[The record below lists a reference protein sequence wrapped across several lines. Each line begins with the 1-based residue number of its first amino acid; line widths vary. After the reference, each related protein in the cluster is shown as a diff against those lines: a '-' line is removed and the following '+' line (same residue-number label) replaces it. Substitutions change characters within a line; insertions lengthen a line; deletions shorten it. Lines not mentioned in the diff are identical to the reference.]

1 MEIRSN
7 CSPINSILPT
17 FVIGIKLGENFFRRD
32 GFLINS
38 NSKKQLLIP
47 ENIQSYSL
55 EMRGVQIELIFLKN
69 FSFSSW
75 ERISTLRIFRELD
88 CIMINTFRFKRLP
101 NSSGIY
107 AILFFDRST
116 CFILI
121 SYLIWSFKF
130 IIFCSDFRTS
140 ILSSE

>member
-1 MEIRSN
+1 MEIRLN
-7 CSPINSILPT
+7 YFPINSILPT

-38 NSKKQLLIP
+38 NSKKQLSIQ
-47 ENIQSYSL
+47 ENLQSYSL
-55 EMRGVQIELIFLKN
+55 EIQGVQIELIFEKLQFFKLR
-69 FSFSSW
+69 
-75 ERISTLRIFRELD
+75 EKISTLCIFRELD
-88 CIMINTFRFKRLP
+88 CIIINTFRFKRFP

-121 SYLIWSFKF
+121 SYLI
-130 IIFCSDFRTS
+130 
-140 ILSSE
+140 